1 MTNGFPKH
9 ILTVDMKIF
18 EPLKKTFIKDYKN
31 TSDPDVRFRYGMTAG
46 IFGIVTNAVLFV
58 MKVAVGLLSRSISV
72 IADAVNN
79 LSDAGSSGVT
89 LIGFKLSNRP
99 ADKEH
104 PFGHA
109 RYEYITGL
117 VVAFIILIIGGSL
130 FKSSVEKI
138 ISPTPIEASAW
149 TAVILGVSI
158 ILKGIQG
165 LLYRD
170 FGKSISSTSLYASAT
185 DSRNDV
191 ISTTLVLASTIGA
204 IFRPDVFTVV
214 DAAVGLAVSLF
225 IVISGIKLVKETIDP
240 LIGGKPDKELV
251 EHIVKKVCSY
261 PGILGVHDLMVHNYG
276 PAKSFASLH
285 AEVDAAEDVM
295 KSHDLIDNIERDFAA
310 EGIFMVIH
318 MDPVVT
324 DDPELIDMKSKVT
337 ALINGKYDGKLKL
350 HDFRLVKGVT
360 HTNVLFDAVVPYD
373 VKVTAKEL
381 SDFLTAEIRQ
391 NNDGGNEKVY
401 YFVINID
408 HEYN

>member
-1 MTNGFPKH
+1 MTKRLSGEYT
-9 ILTVDMKIF
+9 LVMKIF

-31 TSDPDVRFRYGMTAG
+31 TSDPDVRFRYGVTAG

-58 MKVAVGLLSRSISV
+58 MKVVVGLLSRSISV

-130 FKSSVEKI
+130 LKSSIEKLI
-138 ISPTPIEASAW
+138 EPTAIEASVW
-149 TAVILGVSI
+149 TAVILAVSI
-158 ILKGIQG
+158 LLKTVQG

-204 IFRPDVFTVV
+204 IFRPDVFVIV

-225 IVISGIKLVKETIDP
+225 ILISGIKLVKETIDP
-240 LIGGKPDKELV
+240 LLGGKPDKELV
-251 EHIVKKVCSY
+251 DHIIKKVSSY

-285 AEVDAAEDVM
+285 AEVDAGRNVM
-295 KSHDLIDNIERDFAA
+295 ESHDLIDNIERDFHS

-318 MDPVVT
+318 MDPVIT
-324 DDPELIDMKSKVT
+324 DDPELNEMKQSVTDLIDKR
-337 ALINGKYDGKLKL
+337 YDGKIKL

-360 HTNVLFDAVVPYD
+360 HTNVLFDAVVPFEM
-373 VKVTAKEL
+373 KITAKEL
-381 SDFLTAEIRQ
+381 ADYISANIPKTDKI
-391 NNDGGNEKVY
+391 Y

-408 HEYN
+408 RAYD